1 MQNSE
6 KLKSLF
12 IIEDH
17 SIVREGL
24 KKVFTRKYGF
34 NICGEAQTL
43 TEASACL
50 SLLKP
55 DLILLDQ
62 QLPDGL
68 GSEAAGDLQ
77 QTVPKA
83 KIVLLTG
90 FPVHEYIAKGKESA
104 VARVLFKSL
113 DAATLRQEVMDVLR
127 LEYPSGEKKVEVNL
141 SPREKEIMGL
151 LATGLLNKEIAGKL
165 SLSEK
170 TIRNTISGIF
180 FKLGVG
186 NRTEAALLWRD
197 TE

>member
-1 MQNSE
+1 
-6 KLKSLF
+6 
-12 IIEDH
+12 
-17 SIVREGL
+17 
-24 KKVFTRKYGF
+24 
-34 NICGEAQTL
+34 L

-104 VARVLFKSL
+104 VARVLFKGL